1 MLSEVALGQLCD
13 SSSLMQE
20 QCWHTWKRGPK
31 CLTGMIH
38 RSHGLDGV
46 TAVNILLQ
54 RLPRSQLVFT
64 ENKLSE
70 VKGSLLV
77 RKIVL

>member
-1 MLSEVALGQLCD
+1 MLAPASG
-13 SSSLMQE
+13 LMQV
-20 QCWHTWKRGPK
+20 QCWDTWKRVPK

-38 RSHGLDGV
+38 RSHGLDTV
-46 TAVNILLQ
+46 IAVNILLWT
-54 RLPRSQLVFT
+54 LLRSQFVFI

-70 VKGSLLV
+70 VKRSLLV